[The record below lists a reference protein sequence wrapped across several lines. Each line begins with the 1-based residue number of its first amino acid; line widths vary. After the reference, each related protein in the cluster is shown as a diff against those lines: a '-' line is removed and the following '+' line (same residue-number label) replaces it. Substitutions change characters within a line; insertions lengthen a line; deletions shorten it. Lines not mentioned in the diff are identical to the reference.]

1 MDERSTGPGAAAGGP
16 ISHTIFRLARIHS
29 MLAGRLLRE
38 VGLHPS
44 QELLLMVLW
53 DCGPQRQTDLG
64 AELGTDSAGTTRI
77 VHRLEEAGF
86 VARRP
91 DPADRRATLV
101 GTTPAG
107 EALRQ
112 HVERIW
118 THLEELTVGDMS
130 PAERRSALDDLLRLE
145 QNVLAADPCLRLA
158 RPSGRRAGAPHVAR
172 PPDGRDVTPG

>member
-29 MLAGRLLRE
+29 LLAGRLLRE

-53 DCGPQRQTDLG
+53 DHGPQRQTDLG

-77 VHRLEEAGF
+77 VQRLEEAGY
-86 VARRP
+86 VSRRP

-101 GTTPAG
+101 GTTAAG
-107 EALRQ
+107 EALRE

-118 THLEELTVGDMS
+118 AHLEELTVGDMT
-130 PAERRSALDDLLRLE
+130 PAERHAALESLLRLE
-145 QNVLAADPCLRLA
+145 QNVLATDPCAGLR
-158 RPSGRRAGAPHVAR
+158 PGIGRRG
-172 PPDGRDVTPG
+172 VTPA

>member
-1 MDERSTGPGAAAGGP
+1 MDGTAPSAAAGGP

-29 MLAGRLLRE
+29 LLAGRLLRE

-53 DCGPQRQTDLG
+53 EGGPRRQIELG

-77 VHRLEEAGF
+77 VHRLEEAGL
-86 VARRP
+86 VCRRP
-91 DPADRRATLV
+91 DPDDRRATLV
-101 GTTPAG
+101 GTTPRG
-107 EALRQ
+107 EALRE

-130 PAERRSALDDLLRLE
+130 PAGQRAALDILLRLE
-145 QNVLAADPCLRLA
+145 KNVLATDPCVRPGRASA
-158 RPSGRRAGAPHVAR
+158 R
-172 PPDGRDVTPG
+172 RDVPRG

>member
-1 MDERSTGPGAAAGGP
+1 MDERPTAPGAAAGGP

-29 MLAGRLLRE
+29 LLAGRLLRE

-77 VHRLEEAGF
+77 VQRLEESGF
-86 VARRP
+86 VARKP

-101 GTTPAG
+101 ETTGAG

-130 PAERRSALDDLLRLE
+130 PAEQRAALDSLLRLE
-145 QNVLAADPCLRLA
+145 RNVLATDPCAGLRPGLG
-158 RPSGRRAGAPHVAR
+158 RPG
-172 PPDGRDVTPG
+172 VTRG